1 MTGISIEEWGAV
13 TMYGAVISKDM
24 AVVLDRMQHEE
35 DSTAR
40 KLIDLLERVMPIV
53 TASDDFDKED
63 MGTLW
68 NGIRDLETLIMK
80 EDTL

>member
-1 MTGISIEEWGAV
+1 MTGISIEEWGV
-13 TMYGAVISKDM
+13 NMYGAVMNKEM
-24 AVVLDRMQHEE
+24 AGVLARMQHAEN
-35 DSTAR
+35 STGR

>member
-1 MTGISIEEWGAV
+1 MTGISIEEWGTV
-13 TMYGAVISKDM
+13 NMYGAVISKDI
-24 AVVLDRMQHEE
+24 AEVLAQMQHTE

-68 NGIRDLETLIMK
+68 NGIRNLETIIMK